1 MSSSPRF
8 TVADLEALPDQLDDT
23 RYEVI
28 DGELFVAEQ
37 PHWAHQYV
45 SAALAAALEAW
56 NGLTRRGIANIAPGV
71 IFSPEDAVAPDVV
84 WISRERAARGL
95 WPDGKLH
102 LAPELSAE
110 VLSPGSANERRDR
123 EVKLKLYARE
133 GVEEYWL
140 VDWRARTVEIYR
152 RAGKLLQLA
161 QTLTDADHLTSPLLL
176 GFAYPV
182 RDLRETSLD

>member
-1 MSSSPRF
+1 MSSSLRF
-8 TVADLEALPDQLDDT
+8 TMTDLEALPDQLDDT

-45 SAALAAALEAW
+45 GAALAAALETW
-56 NGLTRRGIANIAPGV
+56 NGPMRRGIANIAPGV
-71 IFSPEDAVAPDVV
+71 IFSPEDTVAPDVV

-102 LAPELSAE
+102 LPLELIAE

-140 VDWRARTVEIYR
+140 VDWRTRTVEVYR
-152 RAGKLLQLA
+152 RAGDRPHLVA
-161 QTLTDADHLTSPLLL
+161 TLTDADSLSSPLLP
-176 GFAYPV
+176 GFSYPV
-182 RDLRETSLD
+182 RALWPRR